1 MIIKGRIKMND
12 KVNNRKEDD
21 DYDFHC
27 FPSFYT
33 FWKSFP
39 RMKPFFKK
47 GLLYSGDWI
56 TRGSPIPI
64 TRVKRDQEKY
74 NITMEVPGISR
85 DQINLEATSDELW
98 FSAQNDE
105 YNKHYKHHLHF
116 RRRIRPNEIKAHLK
130 AGILTITAPFVE
142 KVPKTKV
149 EVD

>member
-1 MIIKGRIKMND
+1 MND

-21 DYDFHC
+21 DYNFLC
-27 FPSFYT
+27 FPPFHA

-47 GLLYSGDWI
+47 GLWHSGDWI
-56 TRGSPIPI
+56 TQGSPIPI

-105 YNKHYKHHLHF
+105 YNKHYNHHIHF

>member
-1 MIIKGRIKMND
+1 MNENA
-12 KVNNRKEDD
+12 NNRKEDE
-21 DYDFHC
+21 DYNFLC
-27 FPSFYT
+27 FPPFHA

-47 GLLYSGDWI
+47 GHWHLGDWV
-56 TRGSPIPI
+56 TRGSPIPV
-64 TRVKRDQEKY
+64 TRVTRDQEKY
-74 NITMEVPGISR
+74 NIVMEVPGISR

-105 YNKHYKHHLHF
+105 YSKHYEHHIHF

>member
-1 MIIKGRIKMND
+1 MND
-12 KVNNRKEDD
+12 KTDNHNEDE
-21 DYDFHC
+21 DYNFLC
-27 FPSFYT
+27 FPPFHA

-47 GLLYSGDWI
+47 GLWHSGDWI

-64 TRVKRDQEKY
+64 THVKRDQEKY

-85 DQINLEATSDELW
+85 DQISLEATSDELW
-98 FSAQNDE
+98 FSAKNDE
-105 YNKHYKHHLHF
+105 FNKHYEHHLQF
-116 RRRIRPNEIKAHLK
+116 RKRIRPNEIQAHLK
-130 AGILTITAPFVE
+130 AGILRITAPYIE